1 MKKNNNEKMLKR
13 ELKDKLDWYTMYA
26 SEKEYD
32 EMAVESILYLL
43 DHIEP
48 LEEGSVPPS
57 EEAWERFLKR
67 KENAR
72 ELLPL
77 NGKEAAALREEI
89 RRLGRNENSVVSK
102 NESGVAGRNESSVA
116 GKNESGVASRNKG
129 SIVDRNERGI
139 GGRNES
145 SVAGRNASGVIGRY
159 ESSVVDRN
167 ESCVAGRYETGY
179 EDGIRVFASGGESAV
194 ASTAIG
200 DSWAEMA
207 EDSGLHFR
215 LGGKAMGAKR
225 KDSVLPGKKGKIAGF
240 MLRYKAAAAVLL
252 MVTAVA
258 VGGSLQA
265 GAVKNDGFFFWL
277 KRDETGTEM
286 ITSPSTLDSET
297 SIMSNTNY
305 MNKEDMPEWTHKWLE
320 IEAEF
325 ELPENY
331 EWQYYETKQ
340 FDFINSVIGHYFDKD
355 TEKEIVIGVYIYDE
369 NMFYNR
375 DGFIGYDYIDSYEM
389 NQKQMDIYNRREESG
404 IMYYIIC
411 FYEGN
416 CKYSIRGQERLEEI
430 KGLANQYWDC
440 VKNKIKSL

>member
-1 MKKNNNEKMLKR
+1 MQKNNNEKMLKR

-145 SVAGRNASGVIGRY
+145 SVAGRNASGVIGRN

-194 ASTAIG
+194 ASNAIG
-200 DSWAEMA
+200 NSRAEMA

-286 ITSPSTLDSET
+286 ITSPEMLGGEMDITNET
-297 SIMSNTNY
+297 IYSNR
-305 MNKEDMPEWTHKWLE
+305 KDMPEWTQEWLKIEEKFEMPEGYQWKYFE
-320 IEAEF
+320 IQEF
-325 ELPENY
+325 EFAKN
-331 EWQYYETKQ
+331 
-340 FDFINSVIGHYFDKD
+340 IIGHYMDKT
-355 TEKEIVIGVYIYDE
+355 TEHEILLSVYIYAE
-369 NMFYNR
+369 NVFYNR
-375 DGFIGYDYIDSYEM
+375 DRYANYDYIDTYEIE
-389 NQKQMDIYNRREESG
+389 QKQMDIYNKIEETG
-404 IMYYIIC
+404 DIFYAIC

-416 CKYSIRGQERLEEI
+416 CKYLIRGKNELEEL
-430 KGLANQYWDC
+430 KGLANRYWDC
-440 VKNKIKSL
+440 VKNNL

>member
-57 EEAWERFLKR
+57 EEAWERFLKG

-145 SVAGRNASGVIGRY
+145 SVAGRNASGVIGRN

-194 ASTAIG
+194 ASNAIG
-200 DSWAEMA
+200 DSWVEMA

-252 MVTAVA
+252 MVTAIA

-286 ITSPSTLDSET
+286 ITSPEMLGGET
-297 SIMSNTNY
+297 NMAISNTYFERN
-305 MNKEDMPEWTHKWLE
+305 NMPEWTQEWLK
-320 IEAEF
+320 IESEY
-325 ELPENY
+325 EMPENY
-331 EWQYYETKQ
+331 EWRYFETKEL
-340 FDFINSVIGHYFDKD
+340 DFVKNIVGHYLDED
-355 TEKEIVIGVYIYDE
+355 MEYEIILSVYIYAE
-369 NMFYNR
+369 NVFYNR
-375 DGFIGYDYIDSYEM
+375 DRYANYDYIDTYEIE
-389 NQKQMDIYNRREESG
+389 QKQMDIYNKIEETG
-404 IMYYIIC
+404 DIFYAIC

-416 CKYSIRGQERLEEI
+416 CKYLIRGKNELEEL
-430 KGLANQYWDC
+430 KGLANRYWDC
-440 VKNKIKSL
+440 VKNNL

>member
-32 EMAVESILYLL
+32 EMVVESILYLL

-57 EEAWERFLKR
+57 EEAWERFLKG

-89 RRLGRNENSVVSK
+89 RRLGRNE
-102 NESGVAGRNESSVA
+102 SGIAGRNKSSVA

-145 SVAGRNASGVIGRY
+145 SVAGRNASGVI
-159 ESSVVDRN
+159 
-167 ESCVAGRYETGY
+167 GRYETGY

-252 MVTAVA
+252 MVTAIA

-286 ITSPSTLDSET
+286 ITSPSTLEGVASET
-297 SIMSNTNY
+297 GSNVYYDRN
-305 MNKEDMPEWTHKWLE
+305 EMPEWTQDWLK
-320 IEAEF
+320 IEEEF
-325 ELPENY
+325 EMPENF

-340 FDFINSVIGHYFDKD
+340 FDFAKSINGYYFNQNIKQ
-355 TEKEIVIGVYIYDE
+355 EIVLGVYIYEE
-369 NMFYNR
+369 NTFYNR
-375 DGFIGYDYIDSYEM
+375 DGYANFDYVDSYEV
-389 NQKQMDIYNRREESG
+389 NQKQMDIYNKKEESG
-404 IMYYIIC
+404 IVHYTIC

-416 CKYSIRGQERLEEI
+416 CKYSIRGQEGLDKL
-430 KGLANQYWDC
+430 KGLANSYWDC
-440 VKNKIKSL
+440 VKNNL

>member
-1 MKKNNNEKMLKR
+1 MQKNNNEKMLKR

-57 EEAWERFLKR
+57 EEAWERFLKG

-102 NESGVAGRNESSVA
+102 NESGVAGRNESS
-116 GKNESGVASRNKG
+116 
-129 SIVDRNERGI
+129 II
-139 GGRNES
+139 GRNES
-145 SVAGRNASGVIGRY
+145 SVAGIN
-159 ESSVVDRN
+159 ESSIA
-167 ESCVAGRYETGY
+167 SRYETGY
-179 EDGIRVFASGGESAV
+179 EDEIRVFTSGGESAV
-194 ASTAIG
+194 ASNAIG
-200 DSWAEMA
+200 DSRAEMA
-207 EDSGLHFR
+207 EDSRLHFR
-215 LGGKAMGAKR
+215 LHGNAMGAKR

-258 VGGSLQA
+258 IGGSLQA

-286 ITSPSTLDSET
+286 ITSPSTLEGVASET
-297 SIMSNTNY
+297 GSNVYYDRN
-305 MNKEDMPEWTHKWLE
+305 EMPEWTQDWLK
-320 IEAEF
+320 IEEEF
-325 ELPENY
+325 EMPENF

-340 FDFINSVIGHYFDKD
+340 FDFAKSINGYYFNQNIKQ
-355 TEKEIVIGVYIYDE
+355 EIVLGVYIYEE
-369 NMFYNR
+369 NTFYNR
-375 DGFIGYDYIDSYEM
+375 DGYANFDYVDSYEV
-389 NQKQMDIYNRREESG
+389 NQKQMDIYNKKEESG
-404 IMYYIIC
+404 IVHYTIC

-416 CKYSIRGQERLEEI
+416 CKYSIRGQEGLDKL
-430 KGLANQYWDC
+430 KGLANSYWDC
-440 VKNKIKSL
+440 VKNNL

>member
-1 MKKNNNEKMLKR
+1 MQKNNNEKMLKR

-89 RRLGRNENSVVSK
+89 RRLGRNENSVVSN

-145 SVAGRNASGVIGRY
+145 SV
-159 ESSVVDRN
+159 VDRN

-194 ASTAIG
+194 ASNAIG
-200 DSWAEMA
+200 NSRAEMA

-286 ITSPSTLDSET
+286 ITSPEMLGGEMDITNET
-297 SIMSNTNY
+297 IYSNR
-305 MNKEDMPEWTHKWLE
+305 KDMPEWTQEWLKIEEKFEMPEGYQWKYFE
-320 IEAEF
+320 IQEF
-325 ELPENY
+325 EFAKN
-331 EWQYYETKQ
+331 
-340 FDFINSVIGHYFDKD
+340 IIGHYMDKT
-355 TEKEIVIGVYIYDE
+355 TEHEILLSVYIYAE
-369 NMFYNR
+369 NVFYNR
-375 DGFIGYDYIDSYEM
+375 DRYANYDYIDTYEIE
-389 NQKQMDIYNRREESG
+389 QKQMDIYNKIEETG
-404 IMYYIIC
+404 DIFYAIC

-416 CKYSIRGQERLEEI
+416 CKYLIRGKNELEEL
-430 KGLANQYWDC
+430 KGLANRYWDC
-440 VKNKIKSL
+440 VKNNL

>member
-1 MKKNNNEKMLKR
+1 MQKNNNEKMLKR

-57 EEAWERFLKR
+57 EEAWERFLKG

-194 ASTAIG
+194 ASNAIG
-200 DSWAEMA
+200 NSRAEMA

-252 MVTAVA
+252 MVTAIA

-286 ITSPSTLDSET
+286 ITSPSTLEGVASET
-297 SIMSNTNY
+297 GSNVYYDRN
-305 MNKEDMPEWTHKWLE
+305 EMPEWTQDWLK
-320 IEAEF
+320 IEEEF
-325 ELPENY
+325 EMPENF

-340 FDFINSVIGHYFDKD
+340 FDFAKSINGYYFNQNIKQ
-355 TEKEIVIGVYIYDE
+355 EIVLGVYIYEE
-369 NMFYNR
+369 NTFYNR
-375 DGFIGYDYIDSYEM
+375 DRYANYDYIDTYEVG
-389 NQKQMDIYNRREESG
+389 QKQMDIYNKTEETG
-404 IMYYIIC
+404 EIFYTIC

-416 CKYSIRGQERLEEI
+416 CKYSIRTQEGVEKL
-430 KGLANQYWDC
+430 KGLAHQYWDC
-440 VKNKIKSL
+440 VKNNL